1 MTIMNT
7 SLTSAT
13 VSNRRS
19 LLQTMASSI
28 VLLGSGLLWQP
39 TAFSAEDAVRIPA
52 PAADLPAAGQ
62 SPQRAIF
69 AGGCFWG
76 VQGVFQHVKGVQR
89 AVSGYSGGAASNA
102 SYELVSRGNTG
113 HTESVEVTFDPS
125 QVSYGALLQIFF
137 SVVHDPTQLNRQ
149 GPDTGTQYRSAIF
162 ATSPEQL
169 KTAQAYV
176 AQLDAAH
183 LYPKPIV
190 TRLEGKASFYPAELY
205 HQDFMTENPRHPY
218 IVFNDLPKVNNLKR
232 LFPDRYRS
240 DPVLTKKAHP

>member
-1 MTIMNT
+1 
-7 SLTSAT
+7 
-13 VSNRRS
+13 
-19 LLQTMASSI
+19 MASSI

-113 HTESVEVTFDPS
+113 MPNRSKSPSIRPRSATERCCR
-125 QVSYGALLQIFF
+125 YF
-137 SVVHDPTQLNRQ
+137 SRSSMTPPAQPA

-205 HQDFMTENPRHPY
+205 HQDFMTETRVTPISSSMICPR
-218 IVFNDLPKVNNLKR
+218 
-232 LFPDRYRS
+232 
-240 DPVLTKKAHP
+240 

>member
-1 MTIMNT
+1 MNT
-7 SLTSAT
+7 NIASAAI
-13 VSNRRS
+13 SNRRG
-19 LLQTMASSI
+19 LLMTIASSV
-28 VLLGSGLLWQP
+28 VLLSSAILWQP
-39 TAFSAEDAVRIPA
+39 KAFSAEEAVRIPA
-52 PAADLPAAGQ
+52 PALENSPTG
-62 SPQRAIF
+62 STPQRAIF

-89 AVSGYSGGAASNA
+89 AVSGYSGGAASTA

-113 HTESVEVTFDPS
+113 HAESVEVTFDPA
-125 QVSYGALLQIFF
+125 QVSYGTLLQIFF

-149 GPDTGTQYRSAIF
+149 GPDTGAQYRSAIF
-162 ATSPEQL
+162 VTSPAQL

-190 TRLEGKASFYPAELY
+190 TRIEDKASFYPAELY

-218 IVFNDLPKVNNLKR
+218 IVFNDLPKVDNLKR
-232 LFPDRYRS
+232 LFPERFRNEPALVKKPRS
-240 DPVLTKKAHP
+240 